1 MMSDKD
7 IEEKIKVR
15 DNHRKWQRE
24 YGLIE
29 CKRCG
34 GTKIKVADQS
44 QEDHPGNTY
53 IKVKLERCY
62 WCNDDGMVDP
72 WSELMGKKWSE
83 YVHKM
88 Y

>member
-1 MMSDKD
+1 MFSEKD
-7 IEEKIKVR
+7 IKNKMEVR
-15 DNHRKWQRE
+15 DSHRKWQRE
-24 YGLIE
+24 YGLVE

-34 GTKIKVADQS
+34 GTK
-44 QEDHPGNTY
+44 
-53 IKVKLERCY
+53 VKESERSIFAFESEKKEYCN

>member
-1 MMSDKD
+1 MMSQKD
-7 IEEKIKVR
+7 IEENIRVR
-15 DNHRKWQRE
+15 DDHRKWQRE
-24 YGLIE
+24 CGLTE

-34 GTKIKVADQS
+34 GTKVKVKEQS
-44 QEDHPGNTY
+44 QKDFPGCTY
-53 IKVKLERCY
+53 VKVELEHCY

-83 YVHKM
+83 YVHRM